1 MTYDINTI
9 YTKYKQLTKK
19 QRQQLLA
26 ALQSQGINIVKIE
39 AYEYTDAPG
48 IKHLFFYFA
57 EDSRKAIPYFMLDS
71 EVWEKIFQ
79 LVSLTHSGHY
89 ILFNTQLN
97 PLSSLYATL
106 YPKPRFWVCQRMNA
120 LVPLPFQI
128 PYAPSLPTYHHRSS
142 VCSSAIDK
150 Q

>member
-26 ALQSQGINIVKIE
+26 ALQSNGINIVKIE
-39 AYEYTDAPG
+39 AYEYADAPG

-71 EVWEKIFQ
+71 EIWEKFC
-79 LVSLTHSGHY
+79 HY
-89 ILFNTQLN
+89 LMDKILF
-97 PLSSLYATL
+97 
-106 YPKPRFWVCQRMNA
+106 YP
-120 LVPLPFQI
+120 
-128 PYAPSLPTYHHRSS
+128 
-142 VCSSAIDK
+142 
-150 Q
+150 

>member
-26 ALQSQGINIVKIE
+26 TLQSQGINIMKSG
-39 AYEYTDAPG
+39 AYEYSDAPG

-71 EVWEKIFQ
+71 AVWEQIQ
-79 LVSLTHSGHY
+79 LY
-89 ILFNTQLN
+89 IIQ
-97 PLSSLYATL
+97 AA
-106 YPKPRFWVCQRMNA
+106 K
-120 LVPLPFQI
+120 
-128 PYAPSLPTYHHRSS
+128 
-142 VCSSAIDK
+142 
-150 Q
+150 